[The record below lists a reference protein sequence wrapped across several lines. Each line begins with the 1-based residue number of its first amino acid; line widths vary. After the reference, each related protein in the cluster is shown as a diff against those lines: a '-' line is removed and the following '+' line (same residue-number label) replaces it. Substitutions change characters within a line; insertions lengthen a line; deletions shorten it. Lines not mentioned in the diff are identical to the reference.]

1 MGRRNRECYLC
12 GRDYQ
17 YCGGCSQDKMKPAWM
32 SEFHSESCKN
42 IFDICTR
49 FNMNLMSKTEA
60 QDALKSCDL
69 SNKENFKSYVQR
81 DLENIFAEGPIV
93 VTLDAEIKEIHE
105 DKAIV
110 ETVIRGSKARKPI
123 QHEVVI
129 KKENE

>member
-17 YCGGCSQDKMKPAWM
+17 YCGGCSQDRMKPAWM

-49 FNMNLMSKTEA
+49 FNMKLMSKTEA
-60 QDALKSCDL
+60 QEALKACDL
-69 SNKENFKSYVQR
+69 SNRENFKSYVKH
-81 DLENIFAEGPIV
+81 DLDVIFEEEP
-93 VTLDAEIKEIHE
+93 
-105 DKAIV
+105 IV
-110 ETVIRGSKARKPI
+110 ETSFKDTKKKFI
-123 QHEVVI
+123 HEVVT

>member
-49 FNMNLMSKTEA
+49 FNMNLMSKIEA

-81 DLENIFAEGPIV
+81 DLENIFAEDPIV

-110 ETVIRGSKARKPI
+110 ETAIRGNKARKPI
-123 QHEVVI
+123 QHEVVY